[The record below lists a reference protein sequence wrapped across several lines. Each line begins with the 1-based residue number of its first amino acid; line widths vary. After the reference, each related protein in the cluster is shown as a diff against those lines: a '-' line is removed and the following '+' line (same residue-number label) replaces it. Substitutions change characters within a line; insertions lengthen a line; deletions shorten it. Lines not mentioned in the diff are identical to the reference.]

1 MTSLSNMLKLSQAIP
16 GHRYLKFHI
25 SDDRQSSYYEKF
37 SSYETLI
44 FQVESLIFKARQI
57 KESIWSHLFILELRI
72 LKLIK
77 NSITC
82 LKINRTFVVFMI
94 SYFFIFKDILGHN
107 SHTIKFTLLKCTIQ
121 WFLMYSQSYTTIT
134 TLIS

>member
-1 MTSLSNMLKLSQAIP
+1 MTSLSNMRKLSQAIP
-16 GHRYLKFHI
+16 GHLYLKFHI
-25 SDDRQSSYYEKF
+25 SDNRQSSYYEKF

-44 FQVESLIFKARQI
+44 FQVESLIFKARKI

-77 NSITC
+77 NSMTC
-82 LKINRTFVVFMI
+82 LKINRTFVVFVI

-107 SHTIKFTLLKCTIQ
+107 SHTIKFTLLKYTIQ

-134 TLIS
+134 TPIS